1 VLVNR
6 KAHRLKDNKT
16 SPFPRNLIFFDV
28 ESRLVEDGEKT
39 LHLPYLICAESYYQ
53 DGKGNKFEEQRHF
66 TDTVAFWEWV
76 IAHNRKK
83 EALYLFAHNPTYDMV
98 SSKGIPCLV
107 EKGYRLSSFYN
118 KGRTFIL
125 SFHNDQYKK
134 SIHILNVGNFFP
146 GTVKQI
152 GESFGLPKLEMD
164 YENPTIEQAL
174 PYCKRDVE
182 IIKTAMLS
190 WFNFCK
196 QNDLGSFGKTFPKQ
210 ALNCYRHKFMNKSI
224 YIHNHQ
230 EACDLERACYF
241 GGRTE
246 SFIINQKPLAESY
259 YLDVNSMYPHVMRD
273 FLYPNKL
280 ITYRENLTVNGLK
293 YILGT
298 RQICAR
304 VRLNTYHKAFPCRIA
319 GRLIFPVGDFITNL
333 CTEEL
338 KLAFSY
344 EAIKEVYQASIY
356 EEADLFSSFIDFFYK
371 ARLKAR
377 EEGNKVEDL
386 FFKLF
391 MNSLYGKFGQKSGE
405 WEILGETKEQGAG
418 YIEYY
423 DMIEQK
429 FYTAKYL
436 AGTLMVKKD
445 EKEAYDSFPAIAAN
459 ITANARMTLWNYMQ
473 LAGIDNVF
481 YTDTDSLMVN
491 KKGYENL
498 LAHLK
503 PNELGKLKLE
513 KTLKNLVIR
522 APKDYEHETGI
533 ARKGVPKNAKQLTSN
548 TFLYTQWPKL
558 STLIRKNSI
567 DQYYTFLQEKTLKRQ
582 YLKGWVT
589 STGKVKPFE
598 ITVRENQNYVIPWN
612 ETSYAREGMKLA
624 NPEQINWVS
633 KAFKDHYL
641 PCC

>member
-1 VLVNR
+1 LLVNR

-28 ESRLVEDGEKT
+28 ESKLVEDGEKT
-39 LHLPYLICAESYYQ
+39 LHLPYLICAISYYQ
-53 DGKGNKFEEQRHF
+53 DGKGNVFEEEKHF
-66 TDTVAFWEWV
+66 TDTVPFWDWV

-83 EALYLFAHNPTYDMV
+83 EALYLFAHNPTYDVV

-107 EKGYRLSSFYN
+107 QKGYHLTSFYN

-125 SFHNDQYKK
+125 SFRNDQDKK

-190 WFNFCK
+190 WFAFCK

-210 ALNCYRHKFMNKSI
+210 AINCYRHRFMKNPI

-230 EACDLERACYF
+230 EACNLERECYY

-246 SFIINQKPLAESY
+246 SFVINQTPIPKVY
-259 YLDVNSMYPHVMRD
+259 YLDVNSMYPYVMKE

-280 ITYRENLTVNGLK
+280 ITYRENLTLYGLK
-293 YILGT
+293 YILNN
-298 RQICAR
+298 RAACAK
-304 VRLNTYHKAFPCRIA
+304 VKLKTDQKAFPCRIA
-319 GRLIFPVGDFITNL
+319 GRLIFPVGEFITSL

-338 KLAFSY
+338 KLAFEY
-344 EAIKEVYQASIY
+344 GAIQEVLTAAIY
-356 EEADLFSSFIDFFYK
+356 ELQDLFSDFIDFFYH
-371 ARLKAR
+371 ARMEAR
-377 EEGNKVEDL
+377 EKGNKVEDL

-405 WEILGETKEQGAG
+405 WEIIGKTKEEGAG

-423 DMIEQK
+423 DNVEGK
-429 FYTAKYL
+429 YYTAKYI

-445 EKEAYDSFPAIAAN
+445 EKEAYDSFPAIAAH
-459 ITANARMTLWNYMQ
+459 ITTNSRVILWNYMQ

-491 KKGYENL
+491 ETGYLNL
-498 LAHLK
+498 QAYESK
-503 PNELGKLKLE
+503 NELGKLKLE
-513 KTLKNLVIR
+513 KVLENLIVN
-522 APKDYEHETGI
+522 APKDYEHKAGI
-533 ARKGVPKNAKQLTSN
+533 ARKGVPKDAKQLSPN

-567 DQYYTFLQEKTLKRQ
+567 DQYFTFWQEKQLKRQ

-589 STGKVKPFE
+589 STGEVKPFE
-598 ITVRENQNYVIPWN
+598 ITVKDNQNIILPWQQ
-612 ETSYAREGMKLA
+612 TSCFKQGYQLA

-633 KAFKDHYL
+633 KAFKGHYL
-641 PCC
+641 PYD